1 MNSLLIFLVE
11 WKEKLLKN
19 SELEIKESCFDTLVM
34 KLMI

>member
-11 WKEKLLKN
+11 WKEKLPRS
-19 SELEIKESCFDTLVM
+19 SELGIKELCLDMLVM